1 MKGLKVLAVAALALA
16 PVTAVAAPASA
27 ALQLQISV
35 NSGPVATPAGWGAD
49 FSKWV
54 CERYGVGCP

>member
-1 MKGLKVLAVAALALA
+1 MLAVAALALG
-16 PVTAVAAPASA
+16 PLIVVAAPASA
-27 ALQLQISV
+27 ASDQEVS
-35 NSGPVATPAGWGAD
+35 SGPVATPAGWGSD

>member
-1 MKGLKVLAVAALALA
+1 MKGLKMLAVAALALG
-16 PVTAVAAPASA
+16 PLIVVAAPASA
-27 ALQLQISV
+27 ASNQEVS
-35 NSGPVATPAGWGAD
+35 SGPVATPAGWGSD